1 MSSDSDKVAI
11 LVKKA
16 ALAFDKLANPVLGQ
30 YGLTV
35 SQYKILKFLYTQPL
49 RKSRMVDIENCYSL
63 THPTTLGLL
72 ENLEKKGFVTRV
84 PNPEDARSKLI
95 SLTEKADAMQDELVS
110 LGSTFANEL
119 TVNLTEKEKQRLA
132 QLLQKLLEK

>member
-1 MSSDSDKVAI
+1 MSCDSDKVAI

-16 ALAFDKLANPVLGQ
+16 ALAYDKLANLVLGQ
-30 YGLTV
+30 YDLTG
-35 SQYKILKFLYTQPL
+35 SQYKVLQFLYAQPS
-49 RKSRMVDIENCYSL
+49 RRARMVDIENCYSL

-72 ENLEKKGFVTRV
+72 KNLEMKGFVTRV

-95 SLTEKADAMQDELVS
+95 SLTEKADAMQDELLP
-110 LGSTFANEL
+110 LGSILADEL

>member
-30 YGLTV
+30 YDLTG
-35 SQYKILKFLYTQPL
+35 SQYKVLKFLYAQPS
-49 RKSRMVDIENCYSL
+49 RRARMVDIENCYSL

-72 ENLEKKGFVTRV
+72 KNLEMKGFVTRV

-95 SLTEKADAMQDELVS
+95 SLTGKADAMQDELVS
-110 LGSTFANEL
+110 LGSAIADKL
-119 TVNLTEKEKQRLA
+119 TVNLTENEKQQLA
-132 QLLQKLLEK
+132 KLLQKLLKQ